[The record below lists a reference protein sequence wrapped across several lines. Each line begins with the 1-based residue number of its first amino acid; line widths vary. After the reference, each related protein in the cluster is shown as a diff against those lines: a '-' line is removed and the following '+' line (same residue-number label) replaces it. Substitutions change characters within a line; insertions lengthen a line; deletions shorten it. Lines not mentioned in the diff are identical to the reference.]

1 MDASC
6 CAGGAPAPASRFPSR
21 CKDLVRAMMT
31 QIPDLRWE
39 VRGSRGRPTPLLII
53 IITALP
59 PFFIDLKMNHPTKL
73 LRCT

>member
-6 CAGGAPAPASRFPSR
+6 CTGEAPAPASRFPSR
-21 CKDLVRAMMT
+21 FKDPVRAMMT

-39 VRGSRGRPTPLLII
+39 VRGSRGRPALLLIIII

-59 PFFIDLKMNHPTKL
+59 PLFISPENEPSN
-73 LRCT
+73 